1 MAAAPRTWLAIPAV
15 AVACAGVAAGL
26 GWRAGRLDP
35 EVIGATGLLAAALA
49 AAVRAFAGPSLA
61 AAVAGVA
68 AALLGTLTTLELSH
82 LVMAR
87 AELASAAAM
96 FAICEL
102 VRPMPPEE
110 SPLPSVGAAIV
121 AGILDP
127 SFIALVPITT
137 WRYVR
142 GPWSIP
148 RGALALPFAGAL
160 ACVLAIV
167 AAAVPSRLLGELWT
181 AWTQRDAAAHDP
193 LGVVAAIGDVLGPLT
208 AVAALAGLGVCA
220 TRGRLAVTSVCAI
233 TVGALAVDLAC
244 GSAGAAL
251 PAIAALG
258 TGVAISRLT
267 AMIRWPAGQAFVG
280 GTAGFMMV
288 VAPALAHVLR

>member
-1 MAAAPRTWLAIPAV
+1 MAAPKTWLTIPAV
-15 AVACAGVAAGL
+15 AVVCASAAAGL
-26 GWRAGRLDP
+26 GWRDGQLDP
-35 EVIGATGLLAAALA
+35 EIIGTTGLLAAALA
-49 AAVRAFAGPSLA
+49 ASVRAFAGPSLA

-68 AALLGTLTTLELSH
+68 AALIGTLTALDLSH

-87 AELASAAAM
+87 AELAAAAAM

-110 SPLPSVGAAIV
+110 SALPSVGAAIV

-148 RGALALPFAGAL
+148 RGAIALPLVGAL

-167 AAAVPSRLLGELWT
+167 AATVPSRLLSELWL
-181 AWTQRDAAAHDP
+181 AWTQRDPAAHDP
-193 LGVVAAIGDVLGPLT
+193 LGVLAALGDVLGPIT
-208 AVAALAGLGVCA
+208 AVAALTGLGVCA
-220 TRGRLAVTSVCAI
+220 TRGRLAVTSVAVI
-233 TVGALAVDLAC
+233 TVGAIAVDQAL
-244 GSAGAAL
+244 GSVGAAV
-251 PAIAALG
+251 PVIAALG
-258 TGVAISRLT
+258 AGVAISRLT

-280 GTAGFMMV
+280 ATAGFMMV
-288 VAPALAHVLR
+288 LAPALAHVLR